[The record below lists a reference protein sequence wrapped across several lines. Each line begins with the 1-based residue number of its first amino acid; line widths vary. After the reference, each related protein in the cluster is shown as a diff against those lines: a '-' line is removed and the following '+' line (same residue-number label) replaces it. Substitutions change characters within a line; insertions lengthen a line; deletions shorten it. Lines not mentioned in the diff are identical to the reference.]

1 MNMLSPIKGEETAE
15 AALVPAPNDAARHR
29 WRSRGLKY
37 GLPALLLV
45 AAGWGLT
52 HREAPANAA
61 PPVPVV
67 TVAAPLVRDI
77 NEWDDYVGRFEAVNS
92 VEVRPRVSGQL
103 TGVHF
108 TDGQIVRKGQLLFT
122 IDPRPFAAALAEARA
137 EAASA
142 RSDLALAQT
151 NLARANRLVADE
163 AVSQSDLDQLNARV
177 RAASAN
183 LAAAEAR
190 VRSRAL
196 DMEFTQVRAP
206 ISGRI
211 SDRRVDAGNLV
222 AAGEG
227 SAGSLLTTINALD
240 PIYFSFNG
248 SEGLFLKAKRAQE
261 EGATGTEVQVKLQ
274 DEATYSRTGKLDFT
288 DNGIDPRSGTIR
300 GRAVISNPDL
310 FLSPGMFGNMRLS
323 SGAKERALLVPD
335 AAIQTDQA
343 RKTLLVVGKDGQ
355 VAAREVKLGPVVD
368 GLRVVRGGVT
378 PTDRVV
384 IVGTQLAQPGT
395 KVQTRVGKIAPVA
408 ATAAPP
414 STALVGEATF
424 AR

>member
-177 RAASAN
+177 RAASAS

-248 SEGLFLKAKRAQE
+248 SEGLFLKTKRA
-261 EGATGTEVQVKLQ
+261 EGANGAEVQVKLQ
-274 DEATYSRTGKLDFT
+274 DETSYSRTGRLDFT

-300 GRAVISNPDL
+300 GRAVIANPDL

-395 KVQTRVGKIAPVA
+395 KVETRVGKIAPVA

>member
-29 WRSRGLKY
+29 WRRRGLKY

-177 RAASAN
+177 RAASAS

-248 SEGLFLKAKRAQE
+248 SEGLFLKTKRA
-261 EGATGTEVQVKLQ
+261 EGTNGAEVQVKLQ
-274 DEATYSRTGKLDFT
+274 DETSYSRTGRLDFT

-300 GRAVISNPDL
+300 GRAVIANPDL

>member
-15 AALVPAPNDAARHR
+15 AALVPAPNDAARYR

-37 GLPALLLV
+37 GLPVLLLV

-177 RAASAN
+177 RAASAS

-248 SEGLFLKAKRAQE
+248 SEGLFLKTKRA
-261 EGATGTEVQVKLQ
+261 EGANGAEVQVKLQ
-274 DEATYSRTGKLDFT
+274 DETSYSRTGRLDFT

-300 GRAVISNPDL
+300 GRAVIANPDL

-323 SGAKERALLVPD
+323 SGAKESALLVPD

>member
-29 WRSRGLKY
+29 WRSRGLRY

-177 RAASAN
+177 RAASAS

-248 SEGLFLKAKRAQE
+248 SEGLFLKTKRA
-261 EGATGTEVQVKLQ
+261 EGANGAEVQVKLQ
-274 DEATYSRTGKLDFT
+274 DETSYSRTGRLDFT

-300 GRAVISNPDL
+300 GRAVIANPDL